1 MLNKREILLD
11 SEEEWYEEHS
21 DDFIPASQTI
31 REQLIQAAKVSAQK
45 TERMEALSK
54 LREF

>member
-21 DDFIPASQTI
+21 DEFIPASQNI